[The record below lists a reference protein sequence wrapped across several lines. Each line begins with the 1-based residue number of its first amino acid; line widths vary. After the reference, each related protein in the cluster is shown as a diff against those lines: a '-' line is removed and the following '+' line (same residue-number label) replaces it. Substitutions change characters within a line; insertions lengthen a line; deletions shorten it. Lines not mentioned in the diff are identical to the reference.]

1 MSDGC
6 DGGRIG
12 PGVCGAQ
19 ENTLG
24 VGRLMH
30 HASTLGVCF
39 LSQPY
44 FVVDTTGPQGCRIGL
59 AQSIRMPA
67 VTSAAEVQSFR

>member
-1 MSDGC
+1 M
-6 DGGRIG
+6 RQLL
-12 PGVCGAQ
+12 P
-19 ENTLG
+19 
-24 VGRLMH
+24 
-30 HASTLGVCF
+30 LGVCF